1 MQMSSTSCPK
11 TLPHIPRCWAT
22 NKRKNFFFLYLS
34 VGGSRASCGALVVAH
49 VHIGGH
55 AAARVVV
62 ALETETNRFRHSER
76 DGCVH

>member
-11 TLPHIPRCWAT
+11 
-22 NKRKNFFFLYLS
+22 LYLTYHGAGPQTKGRTFS
-34 VGGSRASCGALVVAH
+34 FYLPVGGSRASCGALVVAY

-62 ALETETNRFRHSER
+62 ALETETNRFHHSER